1 LVRYSPTSA
10 LANRRPTFK
19 NGISLFQVPFIS
31 YLNSVHV
38 PNASYAYHL
47 TGTFYIAYSM
57 YITYPPADAVFSAAG
72 AAGLLGGMTPLG
84 RCGRGRAAGWERAS
98 WRARVRAVGE

>member
-1 LVRYSPTSA
+1 
-10 LANRRPTFK
+10 
-19 NGISLFQVPFIS
+19 
-31 YLNSVHV
+31 
-38 PNASYAYHL
+38 
-47 TGTFYIAYSM
+47 M